1 MKILAISVGSER
13 TVSDGPSGSDGA
25 TKSAIFKKPV
35 DGKIMLRLRG
45 LDGDMQTDVEV
56 HGGFERAVL
65 VYSWDNY
72 SIWRQELG
80 RNDLAY
86 GEFGENFT
94 VEGMVDGD
102 VHIGDLFKVG
112 GAVVEITHGRIPC
125 QKLGIRFS
133 DPGFPKVFLK
143 SLRTGFF
150 LRVLE
155 EGEVEAGD
163 TFRRLAVGPERIT
176 VKEAVD
182 LLHGT
187 AIDPKKLAALADL
200 SALALSWR
208 KRAKLKIQ
216 RP

>member
-1 MKILAISVGSER
+1 MKILAVSVGRER
-13 TVSDGPSGSDGA
+13 DIGDEADVR
-25 TKSAIFKKPV
+25 SAIFKTPV
-35 DGKIMLRLRG
+35 DGKVMLRLRG
-45 LDGDMQTDVEV
+45 LDGDVQTDVEV

-80 RNDLAY
+80 RDDLAF

-102 VHIGDLFKVG
+102 VHIGDLYKVG

-125 QKLGIRFS
+125 DKLGIRFS
-133 DPGFPKVFLK
+133 DPGFPKTFLK

-155 EGEVEAGD
+155 EGIVGAGD
-163 TFRRLAVGPERIT
+163 SFRRLAVGPERIT
-176 VKEAVD
+176 VKEATD
-182 LLHGT
+182 LLFGD
-187 AIDPKKLAALADL
+187 AVDPEKLAALADL

-208 KRAKLKIQ
+208 TRAELKMQ
-216 RP
+216 RR

>member
-1 MKILAISVGSER
+1 MKILAVSVGQER
-13 TVSDGPSGSDGA
+13 EIGDGSA
-25 TKSAIFKKPV
+25 VRSAIFKKPV
-35 DGKIMLRLRG
+35 EGKTMLRLRG
-45 LDGDMQTDVEV
+45 LDGDVQTDADV

-80 RNDLAY
+80 RDDLAY

-102 VHIGDLFKVG
+102 VHIGDFYKVG
-112 GAVVEITHGRIPC
+112 DAVVEITHGRIPC
-125 QKLGIRFS
+125 HKLGIRFG

-155 EGEVEAGD
+155 EGIVGAGD
-163 TFRRLAVGPERIT
+163 SFYRLAVGPERIT

-182 LLHGT
+182 LLFGD
-187 AIDPKKLAALADL
+187 AVDPERVAALADL

-208 KRAKLKIQ
+208 KRAEHKMRQK
-216 RP
+216 

>member
-1 MKILAISVGSER
+1 MKILAVSIGHER
-13 TVSDGPSGSDGA
+13 EIGDGVDVQ
-25 TKSAIFKKPV
+25 SAIFKKPV
-35 DGKIMLRLRG
+35 DGKVMLRLGG
-45 LDGDMQTDVEV
+45 LDGDVQTDVKV
-56 HGGFERAVL
+56 HGGVERAVL

-72 SIWRQELG
+72 DIWRQELG
-80 RNDLAY
+80 LEGLAY

-102 VHIGDLFKVG
+102 VHIGDLYRVG
-112 GAVVEITHGRIPC
+112 DAVVEITHGRIPC
-125 QKLGIRFS
+125 HKLGIRFG
-133 DPGFPKVFLK
+133 DPGFPKIFLK

-163 TFRRLAVGPERIT
+163 KFKRLAIGPERVT

-182 LLHGT
+182 LLHGGGG
-187 AIDPKKLAALADL
+187 DPERLAVLADL

-208 KRAKLKIQ
+208 KRAERKMRQ
-216 RP
+216 E

>member
-13 TVSDGPSGSDGA
+13 TISDESSGSDRA
-25 TKSAIFKKPV
+25 IRSAIFKKPV

-72 SIWRQELG
+72 SIWRQELS
-80 RNDLAY
+80 RDDLAY

-102 VHIGDLFKVG
+102 VHIGDLFNVG

-125 QKLGIRFS
+125 HKLAIRFG
-133 DPGFPKVFLK
+133 DPGFPKLFLK

-155 EGEVEAGD
+155 EGYVGAGD

-187 AIDPKKLAALADL
+187 AVDPDRLAALAGI

-208 KRAKLKIQ
+208 KRAENKLA

>member
-1 MKILAISVGSER
+1 MKILAVSVGQER
-13 TVSDGPSGSDGA
+13 EIGDVPDVR
-25 TKSAIFKKPV
+25 SAIFKKPV

-45 LDGDMQTDVEV
+45 LDGDVQTDLDV

-72 SIWRQELG
+72 AIWRQELG
-80 RNDLAY
+80 RDDMAF

-102 VHIGDLFKVG
+102 VHIGDLYRVG
-112 GAVVEITHGRIPC
+112 GAVVEVTHGRIPC
-125 QKLGIRFS
+125 HKLGIRFG
-133 DPGFPKVFLK
+133 DAGFPKVFLK

-155 EGEVEAGD
+155 EGEVGAGD
-163 TFRRLAVGPERIT
+163 TFERLAIGPERIT

-182 LLHGT
+182 LLYRD
-187 AIDPKKLAALADL
+187 AVDPRRAAALADL
-200 SALALSWR
+200 AAIPTSWR
-208 KRAKLKIQ
+208 DRARAKLAN
-216 RP
+216 PAGD